1 MAQIKPFI
9 RWAGGKSWLI
19 KQLPKILG
27 DFKINRYHEP
37 FVGGGAVFLSLE
49 TRKRCYISDINI
61 ELINTYK
68 AIKSYPEE
76 VINAYTKLKNSEE
89 QYYIIR
95 NKKPRNEINKAARFI
110 YLNQTSYN
118 GLFRVN
124 KQGGYNVPYGFR
136 ENMTYDAQRI
146 INTSIKLT
154 NTNISQGDFT
164 VNKDRIKEGD
174 LVFLD
179 PPYTVS
185 QYKNGFIEYNQKLFS
200 LDEQHRL
207 STFIDF
213 IKEKNAYYILT
224 NSANDEIREI
234 FNKGDR
240 VIELNRHSLIGG
252 KNAKREVITELVFT
266 NIMEEQ

>member
-1 MAQIKPFI
+1 MAQITPFI

-19 KQLPKILG
+19 KQLPNILG
-27 DFKINRYHEP
+27 NFEVNRYHEP
-37 FVGGGAVFLSLE
+37 FIGGGAVFLSLE
-49 TRKRCYISDINI
+49 TSKRCYISDINI

-68 AIKSYPEE
+68 AIKSHPLE
-76 VINAYTKLKNSEE
+76 VIKALKKLANSEE
-89 QYYIIR
+89 QYYIVR
-95 NKKPRNEINKAARFI
+95 NRKPRNEVTKAARFI

-118 GLFRVN
+118 GLYRVN

-136 ENMTYDAQRI
+136 ENMIYDTQRI
-146 INTSIKLT
+146 INTSKKLT
-154 NTNISQGDFT
+154 NTNISYGDFS
-164 VNKDRIKEGD
+164 VNKDKIQEGD

-185 QYKNGFIEYNQKLFS
+185 QYNNGFIEYNQKLFS

-207 STFIDF
+207 SAFIDF
-213 IKEKNAYYILT
+213 IKRKNAYYILT

-240 VIELNRHSLIGG
+240 AIELNRHSLIGG
-252 KNAKREVITELVFT
+252 KNAKREIITELVFT
-266 NIMEEQ
+266 NIMEGL